1 MIKAVFLDLYN
12 TIVSFD
18 PPREE
23 LQIEVCREFG
33 VEVSLE
39 TLRRGYW
46 EADDFMARE
55 NSRIPI
61 QKLPD
66 ARRQTFWALYE
77 QVLLKAAGREV
88 STEVASEIITK
99 VRQFRSDLVLFDD
112 VLPFLTTLRKRD
124 VVIGL
129 LSNLRRG
136 LDELCTRLGVVPYFD
151 FLLTSEEVGSDKLH
165 PAIFLTALERAAA
178 KPEEAIHVG
187 DQYYSDVI
195 GARRVG
201 IKPLLLDRY
210 DLGKDL
216 KGCTRIKSLTEVMNY
231 L

>member
-23 LQIEVCREFG
+23 LQMEACREFG

-136 LDELCTRLGVVPYFD
+136 LDELCTQLGVVPYFD
-151 FLLTSEEVGSDKLH
+151 FLLTSEEVGSDKPH

>member
-151 FLLTSEEVGSDKLH
+151 FLLTSEEVGSDKPH